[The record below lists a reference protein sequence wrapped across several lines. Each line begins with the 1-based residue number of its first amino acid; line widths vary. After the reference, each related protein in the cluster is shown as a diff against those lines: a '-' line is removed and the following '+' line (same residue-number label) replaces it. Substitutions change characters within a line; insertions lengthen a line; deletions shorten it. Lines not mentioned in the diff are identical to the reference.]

1 MIKECDKKDAT
12 LAFIIQSLAEEGG
25 VQLHGKQTDVNR
37 IKGSIGSQL
46 TIKTKVPI
54 TKSLIDALNEMEDT
68 ATISLT
74 SLSETVNMFKQKQEA
89 MENSMK
95 KLLDMVTRLTNAV
108 DNFAA
113 ENCESLDDV
122 KEFEETYN
130 VNVSN
135 KLKEEFKAIEEIR
148 GFGNMCYRMMREP

>member
-89 MENSMK
+89 MENSVK
-95 KLLDMVTRLTNAV
+95 KLLDIVTRLTNAV

-130 VNVSN
+130 VEVSN

-148 GFGNMCYRMMREP
+148 ER

>member
-95 KLLDMVTRLTNAV
+95 KLLDIVTRLTNAV
-108 DNFAA
+108 DTFAA

-122 KEFEETYN
+122 KEFEETYD
-130 VNVSN
+130 VKVSN

-148 GFGNMCYRMMREP
+148 ER

>member
-12 LAFIIQSLAEEGG
+12 LAFIIQSLAGEGG

-37 IKGSIGSQL
+37 IKGNIGSQL

-68 ATISLT
+68 TTVSLT

-95 KLLDMVTRLTNAV
+95 KLLDIVTRLTNAV
-108 DNFAA
+108 DTFAA

-148 GFGNMCYRMMREP
+148 ER

>member
-12 LAFIIQSLAEEGG
+12 LAFIIQSLAGEGG

-37 IKGSIGSQL
+37 IKGNIGSQL

-68 ATISLT
+68 TTISLT

-95 KLLDMVTRLTNAV
+95 KLLDIVTRLTNAV
-108 DNFAA
+108 DTFAA

-122 KEFEETYN
+122 KEFEETYD
-130 VNVSN
+130 VKVSN

-148 GFGNMCYRMMREP
+148 ER

>member
-95 KLLDMVTRLTNAV
+95 KLLDVVTRLTNAV
-108 DNFAA
+108 DTFAA

-148 GFGNMCYRMMREP
+148 ER

>member
-1 MIKECDKKDAT
+1 MIKECGKKDAT
-12 LAFIIQSLAEEGG
+12 LAFIIQSLAGEGG

-37 IKGSIGSQL
+37 IKGNIGSQL

-95 KLLDMVTRLTNAV
+95 KLLDIVTRLTNAV
-108 DNFAA
+108 DTFAA

-148 GFGNMCYRMMREP
+148 ER

>member
-12 LAFIIQSLAEEGG
+12 LAFIIQSLVEEGG

-95 KLLDMVTRLTNAV
+95 KLLDIVTRLTNAV
-108 DNFAA
+108 DSFAA

-122 KEFEETYN
+122 KEFEETYD
-130 VNVSN
+130 VKVSN

-148 GFGNMCYRMMREP
+148 ER

>member
-12 LAFIIQSLAEEGG
+12 LDFIIQSLVEEGG

-37 IKGSIGSQL
+37 IKGNIGSQL

-95 KLLDMVTRLTNAV
+95 KLLDIVTRLTNAV
-108 DNFAA
+108 DTFAA

-148 GFGNMCYRMMREP
+148 ER

>member
-12 LAFIIQSLAEEGG
+12 LAFIIQSLVEEGG

-37 IKGSIGSQL
+37 IKGNIGSQL

-89 MENSMK
+89 MENSVK
-95 KLLDMVTRLTNAV
+95 KLLGIVTRLTNAV

-130 VNVSN
+130 VEVSN

-148 GFGNMCYRMMREP
+148 ER

>member
-12 LAFIIQSLAEEGG
+12 LAFIIQSLVEEGG

-37 IKGSIGSQL
+37 IKGNIGSQL

-95 KLLDMVTRLTNAV
+95 KLLDIVTRLTNAV
-108 DNFAA
+108 DTFAA

-122 KEFEETYN
+122 KEFEETYD
-130 VNVSN
+130 VKVSN
-135 KLKEEFKAIEEIR
+135 KLKEEFKAIQEIR
-148 GFGNMCYRMMREP
+148 ER

>member
-12 LAFIIQSLAEEGG
+12 LAFIIQSLVEEGG

-37 IKGSIGSQL
+37 IKGNIGSQL

-95 KLLDMVTRLTNAV
+95 KLLDIVTRLTNAV

-122 KEFEETYN
+122 KEFEETYD
-130 VNVSN
+130 VKVSN

-148 GFGNMCYRMMREP
+148 ER

>member
-37 IKGSIGSQL
+37 IKGNIGSQL

-89 MENSMK
+89 MENSVK
-95 KLLDMVTRLTNAV
+95 KLLDIVTRLTNAV

-130 VNVSN
+130 VKVSN
-135 KLKEEFKAIEEIR
+135 TLKEEFKAIEEIR
-148 GFGNMCYRMMREP
+148 ER

>member
-12 LAFIIQSLAEEGG
+12 LAFIIQSLVEEGG

-37 IKGSIGSQL
+37 IKGNIGSQL

-95 KLLDMVTRLTNAV
+95 KLLDIVTRLTNAV
-108 DNFAA
+108 DTFAA

-122 KEFEETYN
+122 KEFEETYD
-130 VNVSN
+130 VKVSN
-135 KLKEEFKAIEEIR
+135 KLKEEFKVIEEIR
-148 GFGNMCYRMMREP
+148 ER

>member
-12 LAFIIQSLAEEGG
+12 LAFIIQSLAGEGG

-37 IKGSIGSQL
+37 IKGNIGSQL

-68 ATISLT
+68 TTVSLT

-95 KLLDMVTRLTNAV
+95 KLLDIVTRLTNAV

-148 GFGNMCYRMMREP
+148 GE

>member
-37 IKGSIGSQL
+37 IKGNIGSQL

-95 KLLDMVTRLTNAV
+95 KLLDIVTRLTNAV
-108 DNFAA
+108 DTFAA

-122 KEFEETYN
+122 KEFEETYD
-130 VNVSN
+130 VKVSN

-148 GFGNMCYRMMREP
+148 ER

>member
-1 MIKECDKKDAT
+1 MIKECNKKDAT
-12 LAFIIQSLAEEGG
+12 LAFIIQSLVEEGG

-37 IKGSIGSQL
+37 IKGNIGSQL

-95 KLLDMVTRLTNAV
+95 KLLDIVTRLTNAV
-108 DNFAA
+108 DTFAA

-148 GFGNMCYRMMREP
+148 ER

>member
-12 LAFIIQSLAEEGG
+12 LAFIIQSLAGEGG

-37 IKGSIGSQL
+37 IKGNIGSQL

-68 ATISLT
+68 ATVSLT

-95 KLLDMVTRLTNAV
+95 KLLDIVTRLTNAV
-108 DNFAA
+108 DTFAA

-122 KEFEETYN
+122 KEFEETYD
-130 VNVSN
+130 VKVSN

-148 GFGNMCYRMMREP
+148 ER

>member
-95 KLLDMVTRLTNAV
+95 KLLDIVTRLTNAV

-148 GFGNMCYRMMREP
+148 GE

>member
-1 MIKECDKKDAT
+1 M
-12 LAFIIQSLAEEGG
+12 
-25 VQLHGKQTDVNR
+25 HGKQTDVNR
-37 IKGSIGSQL
+37 IKGNIGSQL

-95 KLLDMVTRLTNAV
+95 KLLDIVTRLTNAV

-148 GFGNMCYRMMREP
+148 ER

>member
-12 LAFIIQSLAEEGG
+12 LAFIIQSLVEEGG

-37 IKGSIGSQL
+37 IKGNIGSQL
-46 TIKTKVPI
+46 TIKAKVPI

-95 KLLDMVTRLTNAV
+95 KLLDIVTRLTNAV
-108 DNFAA
+108 DTFAA

-122 KEFEETYN
+122 KEFEETYD
-130 VNVSN
+130 VKVSN

-148 GFGNMCYRMMREP
+148 ER

>member
-12 LAFIIQSLAEEGG
+12 LAFIIKSLAEEGG

-37 IKGSIGSQL
+37 IKGNIGSQL
-46 TIKTKVPI
+46 TIKAKVPI

-89 MENSMK
+89 MENSVK
-95 KLLDMVTRLTNAV
+95 KLLDIVTRLTNAV

-130 VNVSN
+130 VEVSN

-148 GFGNMCYRMMREP
+148 ER

>member
-12 LAFIIQSLAEEGG
+12 LAFIIQSLAGEGG

-37 IKGSIGSQL
+37 IKGNIGSQL

-68 ATISLT
+68 ATVSLT

-95 KLLDMVTRLTNAV
+95 KLLDIVTRLTNAV
-108 DNFAA
+108 DTFAA
-113 ENCESLDDV
+113 ENCESLDEV
-122 KEFEETYN
+122 KEFEETYD
-130 VNVSN
+130 VKVSN

-148 GFGNMCYRMMREP
+148 ER

>member
-1 MIKECDKKDAT
+1 M
-12 LAFIIQSLAEEGG
+12 
-25 VQLHGKQTDVNR
+25 NR
-37 IKGSIGSQL
+37 IKGNIGSQL

-68 ATISLT
+68 ATVSLT

-95 KLLDMVTRLTNAV
+95 KLLDIVTRLTNAV
-108 DNFAA
+108 DTFAA

-148 GFGNMCYRMMREP
+148 ER

>member
-37 IKGSIGSQL
+37 IKGNIGSQL

-95 KLLDMVTRLTNAV
+95 KLLDIVTRLTNAV

-130 VNVSN
+130 VKVSN

-148 GFGNMCYRMMREP
+148 ER

>member
-12 LAFIIQSLAEEGG
+12 LAFIIQSLVEEGG

-37 IKGSIGSQL
+37 IKGNIGSQL

-95 KLLDMVTRLTNAV
+95 KLLDIVTRLTNAV
-108 DNFAA
+108 DTFAA

-122 KEFEETYN
+122 KEFEETYD
-130 VNVSN
+130 VKVSN

-148 GFGNMCYRMMREP
+148 ER

>member
-12 LAFIIQSLAEEGG
+12 LAFIIQSLIEEGG

-37 IKGSIGSQL
+37 IKGNIGSQL

-68 ATISLT
+68 ATVSLT

-95 KLLDMVTRLTNAV
+95 KLLDIVTRLTNAV
-108 DNFAA
+108 DTFAA

-148 GFGNMCYRMMREP
+148 ER

>member
-89 MENSMK
+89 MENSVK
-95 KLLDMVTRLTNAV
+95 KLLDIVTRLTNAV
-108 DNFAA
+108 DTFAA

-148 GFGNMCYRMMREP
+148 ER

>member
-12 LAFIIQSLAEEGG
+12 LAFIIQSLAGEGG

-37 IKGSIGSQL
+37 IKGNIGSQL

-95 KLLDMVTRLTNAV
+95 KLLDIVTRLTNAV
-108 DNFAA
+108 DIFAE
-113 ENCESLDDV
+113 ENCEGVYEV
-122 KEFEETYN
+122 KEFEETYD
-130 VNVSN
+130 VKVSN

-148 GFGNMCYRMMREP
+148 ER

>member
-12 LAFIIQSLAEEGG
+12 LAFIIQSLAGEGG

-37 IKGSIGSQL
+37 IKGNIGSQL

-54 TKSLIDALNEMEDT
+54 TKSLIDALDEMEDT
-68 ATISLT
+68 TAVSLT
-74 SLSETVNMFKQKQEA
+74 SLTETVNMFKQKQEA

-95 KLLDMVTRLTNAV
+95 KLLDIVTRLTNAV
-108 DNFAA
+108 DTFAA

-122 KEFEETYN
+122 KEFEETYD
-130 VNVSN
+130 VKVSN

-148 GFGNMCYRMMREP
+148 ER

>member
-12 LAFIIQSLAEEGG
+12 LAFIIQSLVEEGG

-37 IKGSIGSQL
+37 IKGNIGSQL

-68 ATISLT
+68 ATMSLT

-95 KLLDMVTRLTNAV
+95 KLLDIVTRLTNAV
-108 DNFAA
+108 DTFAA

-148 GFGNMCYRMMREP
+148 ER

>member
-148 GFGNMCYRMMREP
+148 ER

>member
-37 IKGSIGSQL
+37 IKGNIGSQL

-95 KLLDMVTRLTNAV
+95 KLLDIVTRLTNAV
-108 DNFAA
+108 DTFAA

-130 VNVSN
+130 VKVSN

-148 GFGNMCYRMMREP
+148 ER

>member
-37 IKGSIGSQL
+37 IKGNIGSQL

-54 TKSLIDALNEMEDT
+54 TKSLIDALNEIEDT

-95 KLLDMVTRLTNAV
+95 KLLDIVTRLTNAV

-130 VNVSN
+130 VKVSN
-135 KLKEEFKAIEEIR
+135 TLKEEFKAIEEIR
-148 GFGNMCYRMMREP
+148 ER

>member
-37 IKGSIGSQL
+37 IKGNIGSQL
-46 TIKTKVPI
+46 TIKAKVPI

-95 KLLDMVTRLTNAV
+95 KLLDIVTRLTNAV
-108 DNFAA
+108 DTFAA

-148 GFGNMCYRMMREP
+148 ER

>member
-12 LAFIIQSLAEEGG
+12 LAFIIQSLVEEGG

-37 IKGSIGSQL
+37 IKGNIGSQL

-68 ATISLT
+68 ATVSLT

-95 KLLDMVTRLTNAV
+95 KLLDIVTRLTNAV
-108 DNFAA
+108 DTFAA

-122 KEFEETYN
+122 KEFEETYD
-130 VNVSN
+130 VKVSN

-148 GFGNMCYRMMREP
+148 ER

>member
-12 LAFIIQSLAEEGG
+12 LAFIIQSLVEEGG

-37 IKGSIGSQL
+37 IKGNIGSQL
-46 TIKTKVPI
+46 TIKAKVPI

-89 MENSMK
+89 MENSVK
-95 KLLDMVTRLTNAV
+95 KLLDIVTRLTNAV
-108 DNFAA
+108 DTFAA

-130 VNVSN
+130 VEVSN

-148 GFGNMCYRMMREP
+148 ER

>member
-1 MIKECDKKDAT
+1 MIKACDKKDAT

-37 IKGSIGSQL
+37 IKGNIGSQL

-89 MENSMK
+89 MENSVK
-95 KLLDMVTRLTNAV
+95 KLLDIVTRLTNAV

-130 VNVSN
+130 VKVSN
-135 KLKEEFKAIEEIR
+135 TLKEEFKAIEEIR
-148 GFGNMCYRMMREP
+148 ER